1 MATQTETTVLHN
13 KKHYIYYLAKKKKIY
28 ILLHSILHLRLS
40 IITSGIL
47 LYDRRPILRISK
59 YNSM

>member
-40 IITSGIL
+40 IITRVVYCFMIDDQ
-47 LYDRRPILRISK
+47 Y
-59 YNSM
+59 